1 MQELIKVQVSQGGKQ
16 VVSAKELYE
25 FLGFDKSQWK
35 RWYAKNIE
43 KNTFAAKGIDWEVLD
58 IMSKSPEMGRP
69 TQDFAIT
76 LDFAKRL
83 AMMSR
88 TEKGEQARQYFLEM
102 ERKAQNPLQ
111 NISRL
116 DMAKMLLEAETEKVM
131 LAERVEAQTK
141 ELQIAAPKVQ
151 YYNEVLQSDSLI
163 PTTVIAKELGIS
175 AVALNKALQ
184 SKKVIY
190 KVGDTWV
197 PYQQYQNRGFTKPK
211 TTVYTTNTG
220 ETKTVIHTYWT
231 ESGRSFIHSIMK

>member
-1 MQELIKVQVSQGGKQ
+1 MQELIKVQVSEGGKQ

-25 FLGFDKSQWK
+25 FLEPKTLFANWIKRMLDYGFEENIDYCLLS
-35 RWYAKNIE
+35 KNGKQTRGGHNE
-43 KNTFAAKGIDWEVLD
+43 IDYV
-58 IMSKSPEMGRP
+58 
-69 TQDFAIT
+69 IT
-76 LDFAKRL
+76 LDTAKEISMLQR
-83 AMMSR
+83 SV
-88 TEKGEQARQYFLEM
+88 KGKQARQYFLEM

-116 DMAKMLLEAETEKVM
+116 DMAKMLLEAETENVM